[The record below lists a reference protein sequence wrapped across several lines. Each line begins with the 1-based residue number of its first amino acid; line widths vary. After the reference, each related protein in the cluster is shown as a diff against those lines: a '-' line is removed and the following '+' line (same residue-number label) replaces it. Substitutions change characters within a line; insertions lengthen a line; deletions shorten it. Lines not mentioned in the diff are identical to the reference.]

1 MTDEP
6 DTQTQAQTPD
16 EAPAAGTSSVRRALP
31 RWLTRHTRRVIIVV
45 TAIVAAIFVSAVT
58 IDLGPAMRTRAEQVA
73 STQIERQVHN
83 AAERPMRHRELIQ
96 PLPRRLS
103 PRGVLRLDGANR
115 RFKQGCVHFVTSP

>member
-16 EAPAAGTSSVRRALP
+16 EAPAAGTSSARRALP

-73 STQIERQVHN
+73 STQIERQVHIG
-83 AAERPMRHRELIQ
+83 RLGMYL
-96 PLPRRLS
+96 LP
-103 PRGVLRLDGANR
+103 G
-115 RFKQGCVHFVTSP
+115 RFRIMLC